1 MLPVIVKIILCSSL
15 FIAVFYL
22 FLEKEKIYR
31 FNRFYLLS
39 SLIFSYIIPFITIT
53 VQSVKKENKPRLL
66 IEETT
71 QQFLLNHSEQ
81 AGFNWINILWFIYA
95 IITLFLLIK
104 SVLAFIKI
112 QRIQGEKRTYHHY
125 NIVLTEEN
133 LSPFSFW
140 KTIYIG
146 KDYVKNNIIDPRIF
160 LHEKSHLDQ
169 KHSIDLVIVQL
180 INIFSWFNPVLFLYK
195 KAIVTNHEF
204 LADEAVLS
212 NEFSIKE
219 YQKLILEEILNTR
232 NLPLT
237 HSFNFNN
244 TKKRFIMMKAKK
256 TKFSLLRKTAGIT
269 ALAVA
274 TILFSERIYANSSAE
289 NEKNQQENPITIP
302 QFRKE
307 TSKPIFDTIS
317 PRKNSQIKD
326 NKATNTTITEQADTN
341 IIPAQYPGGLMSL
354 RTEASKIM
362 DTSALESLNGTIT
375 ATASLYIN
383 DLGKMTNVTVSG
395 ANDTFNKEFL
405 KTVTTISNETT
416 WKPAT
421 KDGKAI
427 ASVLKVPATM
437 TFIRP

>member
-1 MLPVIVKIILCSSL
+1 MLPVILKIILCSSL
-15 FIAVFYL
+15 FITVYYL

-39 SLIFSYIIPFITIT
+39 SLIFSYIVPFITIT
-53 VQSVKKENKPRLL
+53 MQSVEKENKPQLL
-66 IEETT
+66 IEEAT
-71 QQFLLNHSEQ
+71 QNIILGHSDQ
-81 AGFNWINILWFIYA
+81 AYFNWINILWLVYA

-104 SVLAFIKI
+104 SILAFIQI
-112 QRIQGEKRTYHHY
+112 QRIQGEKRIYHHY
-125 NIVLTEEN
+125 NIVLTEKN
-133 LSPFSFW
+133 VSPFSFW

-169 KHSIDLVIVQL
+169 KHSMDLAIVQL
-180 INIFSWFNPVLFLYK
+180 ISIFTWFNPILFLYK

-212 NEFSIKE
+212 NEFNIKE
-219 YQKLILEEILNTR
+219 YQNLILEEILNTQ
-232 NLPLT
+232 NLHLT

-274 TILFSERIYANSSAE
+274 TILFSERIYANNSVKK
-289 NEKNQQENPITIP
+289 EKNQQENPLTVP
-302 QFRKE
+302 EYRKE
-307 TSKPIFDTIS
+307 GSKSIFDTIS

-326 NKATNTTITEQADTN
+326 NTN
-341 IIPAQYPGGLMSL
+341 IIPAQYPDGLMSL
-354 RTEASKIM
+354 RTKVSKIM
-362 DTSALESLNGTIT
+362 DTGALEPLNGTIT
-375 ATASLYIN
+375 ATAYLHID
-383 DLGKMTNVTVSG
+383 DLGKMTNATVSG
-395 ANDTFNKEFL
+395 ANDTFNREFL
-405 KTVTTISNETT
+405 KTVTAISNETT

>member
-1 MLPVIVKIILCSSL
+1 MLPVILKIILCSSL
-15 FIAVFYL
+15 FIAVYYL

-53 VQSVKKENKPRLL
+53 VQSVEKENKPQLL
-66 IEETT
+66 IEEAT
-71 QQFLLNHSEQ
+71 QNIILRHAEQ
-81 AGFNWINILWFIYA
+81 TDFNWVNILWFVYA

-112 QRIQGEKRTYHHY
+112 QRIQGEKRSYHHY
-125 NIVLTEEN
+125 NIVLTEKN
-133 LSPFSFW
+133 TSPFSFW
-140 KTIYIG
+140 RTIYIG
-146 KDYVKNNIIDPRIF
+146 KNYVKNNIIDPRIF

-169 KHSIDLVIVQL
+169 KHSIDLAIVQL
-180 INIFSWFNPVLFLYK
+180 INIFSWFNPILFLYK

-212 NEFSIKE
+212 NEFNIRE
-219 YQKLILEEILNTR
+219 YQNLILEEILNAQ
-232 NLPLT
+232 NFPLT

-274 TILFSERIYANSSAE
+274 TILFSERIYANNYVK
-289 NEKNQQENPITIP
+289 NEKSQQESSITVP
-302 QFRKE
+302 EYRKE
-307 TSKPIFDTIS
+307 ASKSIFDTIS

-326 NKATNTTITEQADTN
+326 NTN
-341 IIPAQYPGGLMSL
+341 IIPAQYPDGLMSL
-354 RTEASKIM
+354 RTKVSKIM
-362 DTSALESLNGTIT
+362 DTGALEPLNGTIT
-375 ATASLYIN
+375 ATAYLHID

-395 ANDTFNKEFL
+395 NNETFNKEFL
-405 KTVTTISNETT
+405 KTVTAISNETT

>member
-1 MLPVIVKIILCSSL
+1 MLPVILKIILCSSL
-15 FIAVFYL
+15 FIAVYYL

-53 VQSVKKENKPRLL
+53 VQSVEKENKPQLL
-66 IEETT
+66 IEEAT
-71 QQFLLNHSEQ
+71 QNIILRHAEQ
-81 AGFNWINILWFIYA
+81 AYFNWVNILWFVYA

-112 QRIQGEKRTYHHY
+112 QRIQGEKRSYHHY
-125 NIVLTEEN
+125 NIVLTEKN
-133 LSPFSFW
+133 TSPFSFW
-140 KTIYIG
+140 RTIYIG
-146 KDYVKNNIIDPRIF
+146 KNYVKNNIIDPRIF

-169 KHSIDLVIVQL
+169 KHSIDLAIVQL
-180 INIFSWFNPVLFLYK
+180 INIFSWFNPILFFYK

-212 NEFSIKE
+212 NEFNIRE
-219 YQKLILEEILNTR
+219 YQNLILEEILNAQ
-232 NLPLT
+232 NFPLT

-274 TILFSERIYANSSAE
+274 TILFSERIYANNYVK
-289 NEKNQQENPITIP
+289 NEKSQQESSITVP
-302 QFRKE
+302 EYRKE
-307 TSKPIFDTIS
+307 ASKPIFDTIS

-326 NKATNTTITEQADTN
+326 NTN
-341 IIPAQYPGGLMSL
+341 IIPAQYPDGLMSL
-354 RTEASKIM
+354 RTKVSKIM
-362 DTSALESLNGTIT
+362 DTGALDPLNGTIT
-375 ATASLYIN
+375 ATAYLHID

-395 ANDTFNKEFL
+395 NNETFNKEFL
-405 KTVTTISNETT
+405 KTVTAISNETT